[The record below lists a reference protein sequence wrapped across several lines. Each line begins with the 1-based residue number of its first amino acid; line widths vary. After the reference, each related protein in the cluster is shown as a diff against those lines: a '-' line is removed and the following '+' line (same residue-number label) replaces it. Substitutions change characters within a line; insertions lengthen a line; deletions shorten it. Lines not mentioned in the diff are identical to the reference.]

1 MTSMPFNLIGL
12 AKLTESRQQE
22 ARSKTGNQAGDDFA
36 ALLREKADSNRW
48 QSLGTADTRSASWRR
63 NSYDASW
70 HSDTSAPQPKRSS
83 APSDRPDT
91 GTDKLHDRRD
101 DRAAAARGKLA
112 DPAHDSQEK
121 APAKDTVKGRKEGGK
136 TDDDASSDTAAAAV
150 DGKPQADD
158 SNNVRHHGKQ
168 DDASDQQSG
177 QQQQGQQ
184 QAAQDGQTADGQ
196 APNSQAAD
204 GQGANG
210 QGANGQGANGQA
222 ADGLTVTAVPVTA
235 TGAAPLPKA
244 GTTPALSGAA
254 AADSTGQPDPAGQA
268 LPLAPGLELSPAA
281 DLPADGTV
289 ADGTTKPDTTTA
301 PSGINTPGDGT
312 ATAHAPLSIQQILV
326 PAGKSATAG
335 ASIVDNNPLTAGPH
349 KGLAEKNS
357 QRDPAK
363 IDAVRAPQAVVQSA
377 QSQAQPNAAPVAQ
390 TQDSDAGFTAGFGNG
405 DFGGFDNG
413 TGNYS
418 GFGAWPM
425 SPLLT
430 ASPSKQADFIAAL
443 KQQLGN
449 MTPQEQVA
457 VQMQRAA
464 RDGVD
469 KISIQLSPEELGR
482 IHVKMD
488 IDDDKKVRTTV
499 TVERPATLDLLQ
511 RDSRALERALQEAGL
526 KTDSGSLSF
535 NLQRGNTGDFSGSGD
550 WGQGGRQSSRTSG
563 QAGIAGPADRITAA
577 NAPEIDTA
585 NGLVDVEV

>member
-12 AKLTESRQQE
+12 AKPTESRQQE
-22 ARSKTGNQAGDDFA
+22 ARNKTGNQAGDDFA
-36 ALLREKADSNRW
+36 ALLREKADNNRW
-48 QSLGTADTRSASWRR
+48 QSLRATDTRSASWRR
-63 NSYDASW
+63 SSYNASW
-70 HSDTSAPQPKRSS
+70 HNDSSAPQPKRPST
-83 APSDRPDT
+83 PSDRPNA
-91 GTDKLHDRRD
+91 GSDKLHDRH
-101 DRAAAARGKLA
+101 DRAAAARGKLT
-112 DPAHDSQEK
+112 DPAHASQDK
-121 APAKDTVKGRKEGGK
+121 ASAKDVVKARKEGGK
-136 TDDDASSDTAAAAV
+136 ADDDTKSETAAAAA
-150 DGKPQADD
+150 DGKQQAGD
-158 SNNVRHHGKQ
+158 SSDVHHHGKQ

-177 QQQQGQQ
+177 QQQGQQ
-184 QAAQDGQTADGQ
+184 QSAQDGQTADGQ
-196 APNSQAAD
+196 SS
-204 GQGANG
+204 
-210 QGANGQGANGQA
+210 NGQA
-222 ADGLTVTAVPVTA
+222 TDGQATDGQATNGQTADGLTVTAVPVAA
-235 TGAAPLPKA
+235 TGAAPVPKA
-244 GTTPALSGAA
+244 GATPALPGAA
-254 AADSTGQPDPAGQA
+254 AADGTGKSDPAD
-268 LPLAPGLELSPAA
+268 LSIPLAPGLQLAPAA
-281 DLPADGTV
+281 DLPEDGSV
-289 ADGTTKPDTTTA
+289 ADGKTKPGATA
-301 PSGINTPGDGT
+301 PSGTNTPVDGA
-312 ATAHAPLSIQQILV
+312 ATARAPLSIEQILV
-326 PAGKSATAG
+326 PAGKSAAAG
-335 ASIVDNNPLTAGPH
+335 SSIADNNPLTAGPH
-349 KGLAEKNS
+349 KGLAEKGS

-363 IDAVRAPQAVVQSA
+363 IDAVRAPQAVVQST
-377 QSQAQPNAAPVAQ
+377 QSQTQPNAAPVGQ
-390 TQDSDAGFTAGFGNG
+390 TQDGDAGFGTGFGNG

-413 TGNYS
+413 TGNYG

-430 ASPSKQADFIAAL
+430 ASPSKQADFVAAL

-449 MTPQEQVA
+449 MPLQEQVA